1 MATTNNGIH
10 KYTVQE
16 GVNLQ
21 LGQAGFDLIAAG
33 ATSPETGT
41 YIAIY
46 NSSAVSAT
54 VTATSAIGDNLSSFV
69 LLSGDI
75 IHGNFTSI
83 DCDTADV
90 VLVCYRG

>member
-1 MATTNNGIH
+1 MANGLH

-33 ATSPETGT
+33 STSAETGT
-41 YIAIY
+41 YVAIY
-46 NSSAVSAT
+46 NSSTNNAT
-54 VTATSAIGDNLSSFV
+54 IDATSAVGDSLSSFV

-75 IHGNFTSI
+75 IYGNFTSI